1 VSLHR
6 DGLWVARA
14 ARREPSFGITW
25 ASVEQIV
32 TLDAGQ
38 MRYAAGSVR
47 GMAADAIPEDG
58 DDATY
63 LRIRHQDERGWWQ
76 HTVFELDPA
85 HAAAQAEAVLS
96 AWREH
101 VPEAPTGHDAE
112 NAPPA

>member
-1 VSLHR
+1 LHR

-58 DDATY
+58 GDATY
-63 LRIRHQDERGWWQ
+63 LRIRYQDERGWWQ

-85 HAAAQAEAVLS
+85 HSAAQAEAVIA

-101 VPEAPTGHDAE
+101 KPEAPTAHDA
-112 NAPPA
+112 